1 MKNNFAI
8 ECLMFLCM
16 LTKAAV
22 KLLFV
27 RGSKH
32 LIYHVGETLLNA
44 NSSFGRVFFWQF
56 VKYKVCLFKD

>member
-1 MKNNFAI
+1 
-8 ECLMFLCM
+8 M

-27 RGSKH
+27 GGSKH

-44 NSSFGRVFFWQF
+44 NSSFGKGFFWQF
-56 VKYKVCLFKD
+56 VEYKVCLFKD